1 MKKPIDTLEFYELFP
16 KLSREVTFVRCL
28 VFHDNL
34 FLNIRTVIALSG
46 KSVDERNVLWV
57 VLTYILNV
65 FDCLNQNAKLNAHGN
80 IISKLKLEYD
90 FFNIIPKLKLEYDF
104 LSNKK

>member
-28 VFHDNL
+28 VFHDNF

-65 FDCLNQNAKLNAHGN
+65 FDCLNHKLFNAKLNAHGN
-80 IISKLKLEYD
+80 II
-90 FFNIIPKLKLEYDF
+90 PKLKVGI
-104 LSNKK
+104 